1 VINRQKFEIR
11 NPALPAGKQESGTT
25 KVVIVANGKFPEHE
39 IPLKALTEA
48 DIVVCCDGAT
58 VKVDSFGTDP
68 TAIVGDL
75 DSLGDELKAKYH
87 DRLFHNHDQET
98 NDLTKA
104 IQWCLEREYV
114 EVSILGATG
123 LRDDH
128 TLGNIS
134 LITRYA
140 KMGVN
145 VRMIT
150 DSGYFIPVLQPAK
163 IESFKGQQV
172 SIFSQ
177 DSTTLITTTNLKY
190 PIIDRPL
197 AELWMGTLNE
207 SLGDWFQLDF
217 HPGPLIVF
225 ATFS

>member
-1 VINRQKFEIR
+1 VIR
-11 NPALPAGKQESGTT
+11 NQKPKNRNQQPKS
-25 KVVIVANGKFPEHE
+25 VVIIANGKFPEHE
-39 IPLKALTEA
+39 IPLKALTDA

-58 VKVDSFGTDP
+58 IKVDGFGITP

-75 DSLGDELKAKYH
+75 DSLGTELKIKYQ
-87 DRLFHNHDQET
+87 DRLFPNPDQET

-104 IQWCLEREYV
+104 VQWCLDRKYTDV
-114 EVSILGATG
+114 NILGATG

-145 VRMIT
+145 VRMVT
-150 DSGYFIPVLQPAK
+150 DSGYFIPLMNSCKV
-163 IESFKGQQV
+163 ESFKGQQV

-177 DSTTLITTTNLKY
+177 NNKTLITTNNLKY
-190 PIIDRPL
+190 PINDKPL
-197 AELWMGTLNE
+197 DELWMGTLNE
-207 SLGDWFQLDF
+207 SLGDWFRLDF
-217 HPGPLIVF
+217 HPGPLIIF
-225 ATFS
+225 ASYLESTD